1 MITVQQSTFNFLK
14 DIEKN
19 NNREWFTDNKPAYV
33 AEQKKLLSFY
43 TALEEKLNEH
53 DTIEKLKM
61 FRIYRDV
68 RFSKNKTPYK
78 TNMSGHFIR
87 ATNRLRGGYYLEIR
101 PGASFVAGGFWGP
114 NKEDLLRIRKEFE
127 LDGFEIREVLADK
140 IFKENFGELRG
151 DGVKTAP
158 RGFEKEHE
166 NIDLIRKKQFILVR
180 NFTDKE
186 VLSVGFMDEVNASFI
201 AMRPFLNLMSSILT
215 TDLNG
220 ESLFDSE

>member
-1 MITVQQSTFNFLK
+1 MTIVQQSTFNFLK

-19 NNREWFTDNKPAYV
+19 NNREWFTANKPIYV
-33 AEQKKLLSFY
+33 EEQKKLLSFY

-78 TNMSGHFIR
+78 TNMSGHFVR

-101 PGASFVAGGFWGP
+101 PGASFVAGGFWAP

-127 LDGFEIREVLADK
+127 LDGFEIREILKDK
-140 IFKENFGELRG
+140 NFKDNFGELRG
-151 DGVKTAP
+151 DGVKSAP
-158 RGFEKEHE
+158 RGFAKDHE

-186 VLSVGFMDEVNASFI
+186 VLSQGFLDQVNDTFV

-220 ESLFDSE
+220 ESLFEND

>member
-1 MITVQQSTFNFLK
+1 MTTVQKSTFKFLK

-19 NNREWFTDNKPAYV
+19 NNREWFTDNKPRYV
-33 AEQKKLLSFY
+33 EEQQKLLAFY

-78 TNMSGHFIR
+78 TNMSGHFVR

-101 PGASFVAGGFWGP
+101 PGASFVAGGFWAP

-127 LDGFEIREVLADK
+127 LDGFEIREVLAEK
-140 IFKENFGELRG
+140 KFKENFGELRG
-151 DGVKTAP
+151 DGVKSAP
-158 RGFEKEHE
+158 RGFAKDHE

-186 VLSVGFMDEVNASFI
+186 VLSIGFLDQVNDTFI

-220 ESLFDSE
+220 ESLFEND

>member
-1 MITVQQSTFNFLK
+1 MTTVQKSTFKFLK
-14 DIEKN
+14 EIEKN
-19 NNREWFTDNKPAYV
+19 NNREWFTENKPRYV
-33 AEQKKLLSFY
+33 EEQQKLLSFY

-78 TNMSGHFIR
+78 TNMSGHFVR

-101 PGASFVAGGFWGP
+101 PGASFVAGGFWAP

-127 LDGFEIREVLADK
+127 LDGFEIREVLAEK
-140 IFKENFGELRG
+140 KFKENFGELRG
-151 DGVKTAP
+151 DGVKSAP
-158 RGFEKEHE
+158 RGFAKDHE

-186 VLSVGFMDEVNASFI
+186 VLSTGFLDQVNDTFI

-220 ESLFDSE
+220 ESLFEND

>member
-1 MITVQQSTFNFLK
+1 MTTVLQSTFKFLK
-14 DIEKN
+14 EIEKN
-19 NNREWFTDNKPAYV
+19 NNREWFTENKPRYV
-33 AEQKKLLSFY
+33 EEQQKLLSFY

-53 DTIEKLKM
+53 DAIEKLKM

-78 TNMSGHFIR
+78 TNMSGHFVR

-101 PGASFVAGGFWGP
+101 PGASFVAGGFWAP

-127 LDGFEIREVLADK
+127 LDGFEIREVLAEK
-140 IFKENFGELRG
+140 KFKENFGELRG
-151 DGVKTAP
+151 DGVKSAP
-158 RGFEKEHE
+158 RGFAKDHE

-186 VLSVGFMDEVNASFI
+186 VLSIGFLDQVNDTFI

-220 ESLFDSE
+220 ESLFEND

>member
-1 MITVQQSTFNFLK
+1 MVLIEQSTFNFLK

-19 NNREWFTDNKPAYV
+19 NNREWFAENKPRYV
-33 AEQKKLLSFY
+33 EEQQKLLLFY
-43 TALEEKLNEH
+43 TALEGKLNEH
-53 DTIEKLKM
+53 DCIEKLKM

-78 TNMSGHFIR
+78 DKMSGHFVR
-87 ATNRLRGGYYLEIR
+87 ATSRLRGGYYLEIK
-101 PGASFVAGGFWGP
+101 PKASFAAGGFWGP

-127 LDGFEIREVLADK
+127 LDGFEIREILADTH
-140 IFKENFGELRG
+140 FKAVFGELRG
-151 DGVKTAP
+151 EGVKSAP
-158 RGFEKEHE
+158 RGFAKDHE

-186 VLSVGFMDEVNASFI
+186 VLSNDFLKQVNDTFI
-201 AMRPFLNLMSSILT
+201 AMRPFLDLMSSILT

-220 ESLFDSE
+220 ESLFEN

>member
-1 MITVQQSTFNFLK
+1 MTTVQQSTFKFLK
-14 DIEKN
+14 EIEKN
-19 NNREWFTDNKPAYV
+19 NNREWFTENKPRYV
-33 AEQKKLLSFY
+33 EEQQKLLSFY

-53 DTIEKLKM
+53 DAIEKLKM

-78 TNMSGHFIR
+78 TNMSGHFVR

-101 PGASFVAGGFWGP
+101 PGASFVAGGFWAP

-127 LDGFEIREVLADK
+127 LDGFEIREVLAEQK
-140 IFKENFGELRG
+140 FKENFGELRG
-151 DGVKTAP
+151 DGVKSAP
-158 RGFEKEHE
+158 RGFAKDHD

-186 VLSVGFMDEVNASFI
+186 VLSTSFLDQVNDTFI

-220 ESLFDSE
+220 ESLFEND

>member
-19 NNREWFTDNKPAYV
+19 NNREWFTENKPTYV
-33 AEQKKLLSFY
+33 AEQQKLLSFY

-101 PGASFVAGGFWGP
+101 PDASFVAGGFWGP

-127 LDGFEIREVLADK
+127 LDGFEIREVIASK
-140 IFKENFGELRG
+140 NFQTNFGELRG

-158 RGFEKEHE
+158 RGFAKDHE

-186 VLSVGFMDEVNASFI
+186 VLSTGFLSQVNDTFI
-201 AMRPFLNLMSSILT
+201 AMRPFLNLMTSILT

-220 ESLFDSE
+220 ASLFENE

>member
-1 MITVQQSTFNFLK
+1 MTTVQQSTFKFLK
-14 DIEKN
+14 EIEKN
-19 NNREWFTDNKPAYV
+19 NNREWFTENKPWYV
-33 AEQKKLLSFY
+33 EEQQKLLSFY

-78 TNMSGHFIR
+78 TNMSGHFVR

-101 PGASFVAGGFWGP
+101 PGASFVAGGFWAP

-127 LDGFEIREVLADK
+127 LDGFEIREVLAEK
-140 IFKENFGELRG
+140 KFKENFGELRG
-151 DGVKTAP
+151 DGVKSAP
-158 RGFEKEHE
+158 RGFAKDHE

-186 VLSVGFMDEVNASFI
+186 VLSTRFLDEVNDTFI

-220 ESLFDSE
+220 ESLFEND

>member
-1 MITVQQSTFNFLK
+1 MTRVQQSTFNFLK

-19 NNREWFTDNKPAYV
+19 NNREWFTENKPRYV
-33 AEQKKLLSFY
+33 EEQKKLHTFY
-43 TALEEKLNEH
+43 AALEEKLNEH

-101 PGASFVAGGFWGP
+101 PEASFVAGGFWGP
-114 NKEDLLRIRKEFE
+114 NKDDLLRIRKEFE
-127 LDGFEIREVLADK
+127 LDGFEIREVLADEN
-140 IFKENFGELRG
+140 FKQNFGELRG

-158 RGFEKEHE
+158 RGFEKDHK

-186 VLSVGFMDEVNASFI
+186 VLSTGFLAQVNGTFV
-201 AMRPFLNLMSSILT
+201 AMRPFLNLMTSILT

-220 ESLFDSE
+220 ESLFENE